1 MARSGREVPEGPRL
15 PKGMERSGR
24 AIGEAR
30 MEHEREEKRY
40 SDYFVLDIGSF
51 SSWMISREMA
61 AFVERELDRWPRPRW
76 IKFVDVAGARVRL
89 RSELI
94 RSLRQSSAE
103 IRDEYRRFSRERDE
117 ESKDESW
124 DWDID

>member
-1 MARSGREVPEGPRL
+1 
-15 PKGMERSGR
+15 
-24 AIGEAR
+24 

-40 SDYFVLDIGSF
+40 SDYFVVDIGSF

-61 AFVERELDRWPRPRW
+61 AFVERELDRWPRPTS

-94 RSLRQSSAE
+94 RSVRQSSAE
-103 IRDEYRRFSRERDE
+103 IRGEYRRFSRERDE